1 MKLIFNLKLILVF
14 IATAIIFT
22 GCLEY
27 KEVQVVK
34 IINVGVKDISAKG
47 VDIEVTMQIKNPNKY
62 NISIVDSDLTLF
74 LKGKKMGTAKI
85 KEKVTLKKK
94 SNDVYRFTIKS
105 DLKDIASGGL
115 SVMMGLITQSSMELK
130 VQGDIKAKAKG
141 ISKKIPVDFT
151 ENIKL

>member
-1 MKLIFNLKLILVF
+1 
-14 IATAIIFT
+14 
-22 GCLEY
+22 
-27 KEVQVVK
+27 
-34 IINVGVKDISAKG
+34 
-47 VDIEVTMQIKNPNKY
+47 
-62 NISIVDSDLTLF
+62 
-74 LKGKKMGTAKI
+74 MGTAKI

-141 ISKKIPVDFT
+141 ISKKIPVYFT